1 MKESDIFIEVDCFQ
15 KNKAGNIVCGDS
27 YMSQKLKEEDRIISV
42 LSDGSG
48 SGIKA
53 SVLSAMTATMAMNYT
68 AMNESILQTA
78 LSIIHTLPKDMVR
91 KISYST
97 FCIFDI
103 DCFGNTRI
111 VEYESPAVYLF
122 RRGQAV
128 EIRKKKIPI
137 EREDL
142 ENTYLWISEF
152 KLEKED
158 RLICF
163 SDGVSQSGMGSSNMP
178 FGWDEG
184 VGIYIAETL
193 SQHPG
198 ISAKELARKIVLRAE
213 RNDNYRL
220 LDDTSCCVIYR
231 RTPRNLL
238 ICTGPPYDEKKDR
251 YLAEKV
257 RDFKGK
263 KVVVTA
269 GPTYEKIDP
278 VRFIG
283 NYSSG
288 KMGLAIAEEFAG
300 RGAEVVLVCGPVNL
314 KTSHPAIR
322 RVDVESAAQMYEVT
336 SKEFVNSDV
345 AVLSAAVAD
354 FTPKEKA
361 DHKIKRGKDDLLLEL
376 LPTKDI
382 AAELGRIKTASQLL
396 VGFALETNDEEV
408 NALSKMQRKNLD
420 MIVLNSLNDKGAG
433 FSVDT
438 NKVTILDKAGD
449 KTVYELKTKVEVA
462 KDIVDQ
468 IAFRL

>member
-42 LSDGSG
+42 LSDGLG

-198 ISAKELARKIVLRAE
+198 ISAKELARKIVLRAG
-213 RNDNYRL
+213 
-220 LDDTSCCVIYR
+220 TATITIVCWT
-231 RTPRNLL
+231 TP
-238 ICTGPPYDEKKDR
+238 
-251 YLAEKV
+251 
-257 RDFKGK
+257 
-263 KVVVTA
+263 VVVSFTGERRA
-269 GPTYEKIDP
+269 ICSS
-278 VRFIG
+278 VRARLTMKKKTGIWQKKSG
-283 NYSSG
+283 ISKVKKYS
-288 KMGLAIAEEFAG
+288 AEERQPRLF
-300 RGAEVVLVCGPVNL
+300 RGNFNSPCRSVWISPIKNSPHSPIW
-314 KTSHPAIR
+314 K
-322 RVDVESAAQMYEVT
+322 EST
-336 SKEFVNSDV
+336 
-345 AVLSAAVAD
+345 
-354 FTPKEKA
+354 
-361 DHKIKRGKDDLLLEL
+361 
-376 LPTKDI
+376 
-382 AAELGRIKTASQLL
+382 
-396 VGFALETNDEEV
+396 
-408 NALSKMQRKNLD
+408 
-420 MIVLNSLNDKGAG
+420 
-433 FSVDT
+433 
-438 NKVTILDKAGD
+438 
-449 KTVYELKTKVEVA
+449 
-462 KDIVDQ
+462 
-468 IAFRL
+468 